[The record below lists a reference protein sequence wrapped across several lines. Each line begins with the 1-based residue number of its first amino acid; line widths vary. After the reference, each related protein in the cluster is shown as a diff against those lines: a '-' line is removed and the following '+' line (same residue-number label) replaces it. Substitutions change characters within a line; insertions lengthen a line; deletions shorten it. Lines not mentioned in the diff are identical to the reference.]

1 MARRAPLPTPPSQS
15 NVASYFAAEK
25 RLSNEFVCTIGC
37 EPATSV
43 SLGAGAS
50 ATGALSLTDGL
61 ACGRVA
67 ACLVSVGFDAPAFGV
82 AASGRGSPRLAS
94 AFGFGGAG
102 GGVAAGVELGN
113 RRAFRNQ
120 LRVFGLILFLPLAHG
135 IGDLVGDHI
144 GRALGGSLEHR
155 LLLGIRRLDGIE
167 HVFLLAETDLR
178 LLPRHLEMI
187 VTLLDHFPERHVRI
201 IAVFRHV

>member
-1 MARRAPLPTPPSQS
+1 
-15 NVASYFAAEK
+15 
-25 RLSNEFVCTIGC
+25 TIGC

-102 GGVAAGVELGN
+102 GGVAAVVSVVPPMPIL
-113 RRAFRNQ
+113 RARLLKNH
-120 LRVFGLILFLPLAHG
+120 RTAPLAPRTRPVSALPVPGRESTQALRQQAHP
-135 IGDLVGDHI
+135 HR
-144 GRALGGSLEHR
+144 GRAA
-155 LLLGIRRLDGIE
+155 D
-167 HVFLLAETDLR
+167 
-178 LLPRHLEMI
+178 
-187 VTLLDHFPERHVRI
+187 
-201 IAVFRHV
+201 